1 VSTNDAYL
9 EPARPRVNLEIRGDT
24 LVDRVLFD
32 GRRAVGLRTA
42 AGEEIEAGEVILS
55 AGAIHSPAILLR
67 SGIGPGSGLAVGSN
81 LADHAMAPIRLTLSE
96 DGQPASTSGS
106 VVGAMLRY
114 TSRLAGTGPNDMQL
128 VWMSP
133 MGSGPDAA
141 ALALL
146 LPAVMQVFSTGEV
159 RLRSDDPA
167 DDPVVEFRLLSD
179 ERDRVRLCDGVR
191 QALELVRQPAMAAI
205 ITEVRLGDALVGHEP
220 ARADIDE
227 WLANSVIDYVHAA
240 GTCRMG
246 RVGDPAAV
254 VDAACRVIGLEGIR
268 VCDASVIPELPR
280 ANTHLTTVAIAERA
294 ARLIR
299 SAGSP

>member
-1 VSTNDAYL
+1 
-9 EPARPRVNLEIRGDT
+9 
-24 LVDRVLFD
+24 
-32 GRRAVGLRTA
+32 
-42 AGEEIEAGEVILS
+42 
-55 AGAIHSPAILLR
+55 
-67 SGIGPGSGLAVGSN
+67 
-81 LADHAMAPIRLTLSE
+81 
-96 DGQPASTSGS
+96 
-106 VVGAMLRY
+106 MLRY